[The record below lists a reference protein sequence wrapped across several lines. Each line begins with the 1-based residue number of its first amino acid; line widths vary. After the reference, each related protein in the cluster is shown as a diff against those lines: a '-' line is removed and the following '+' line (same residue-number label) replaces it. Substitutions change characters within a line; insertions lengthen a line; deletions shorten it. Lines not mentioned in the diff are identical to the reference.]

1 MQDILSLGE
10 SWFQSNGWKAHP
22 FQVEAWK
29 AYLNGE
35 SGIVNA
41 PTGSG
46 KTYSLLIPVL
56 LEFIRDQEGELSKKD
71 NGLQIVWITPIRALA
86 KEILISA
93 GRVIKGLGLSWRV
106 SIRTGDTATKDR
118 TKQRKN
124 APEILITTPES
135 MHLLIASKGY
145 TDFFGSM
152 KAVIVDEWHE
162 LIGSKRGVQME
173 LALSRLI
180 ALNGNLKTWGIS
192 ATIGNMDE
200 ARDVLMGLEARTL
213 RPRIIKAA
221 IEKEIELI
229 SILPD
234 EIEKFSWGGHLGIKL
249 LDKVVPI
256 INESDT
262 TLIFTNTRAQ
272 CEIWYQKLIQKYP
285 ELIGL
290 IAIHHGSLSR
300 EIRDWVEEELYL
312 GNLKGVVCTSSLDLG
327 VDFRPVDTII
337 QVGSPKGVARFMQRA
352 GRSGHSPGEKSTI
365 YFLPTHAMEL
375 MEGPALRSA
384 IKNQN
389 LEYRTPCIRS
399 FDVLIQ
405 YLTTLTL
412 SDGFDPKVIFKE
424 IKNTFAYHSIT
435 DEEWNWILAFITT
448 GGKSLHAYDE
458 YQKVG
463 IDREGILRIKNK
475 SAATRHRLSIGTIV
489 SSQEMLIKYT
499 SGKKIGNIESYFISQ
514 VMPGDTFW
522 FSGKCLE
529 LVRIKNLEV
538 HVKKSKK
545 KTGKIPSYMGGR
557 MPLTSQLSES
567 LRDQIDLAAKGNQ
580 KEIELKALIPLTDEQ
595 ARRSIVP
602 TKNQFLIEYF
612 ESKEGHHVVLYPF
625 EGRFANEGI
634 GTLIAYRMAQI
645 KPMSFSIAM
654 NDYGVEL
661 LCNQMPPLDDLAS
674 GDLFQLDN
682 LSNDIAASINTSEM
696 ANKQF
701 YGIASIAG
709 LVFSGYP
716 GKSKRTSHLQASS
729 QLFFQV
735 FNDYEPDN
743 LLLTQ
748 AFEESSQIVLEEDR
762 MRRALRRIS
771 NQEIVL
777 TKPGKFTPFAFPIIV
792 ESLREKMT
800 NQKLEDRIEDMILM
814 ED

>member
-1 MQDILSLGE
+1 MQDIISHGE
-10 SWFQSNGWKAHP
+10 SWFQSNGWKVHP
-22 FQVEAWK
+22 FQRETWQ
-29 AYLNGE
+29 AYMSGE

-46 KTYSLLIPVL
+46 KTYSLLMPAL
-56 LEFIRDQEGELSKKD
+56 LEFIRDEEGDLDKKD
-71 NGLQIVWITPIRALA
+71 NGLRIIWITPIRALA
-86 KEILISA
+86 KEILISTERA
-93 GRVIKGLGLSWRV
+93 IEGLGLKWRV
-106 SIRTGDTATKDR
+106 AIRTGDTSTNDR
-118 TKQRKN
+118 TKQRKKP
-124 APEILITTPES
+124 PEILITTPES

-145 TDFFGSM
+145 TDFFGTVKS
-152 KAVIVDEWHE
+152 VIVDEWHE

-173 LALSRLI
+173 LALSRFRAMLPD
-180 ALNGNLKTWGIS
+180 LKVWGIS
-192 ATIGNMDE
+192 ATIGNMDQ
-200 ARDVLMGLEARTL
+200 ALDVLMGLGEHRL
-213 RPRIIKAA
+213 PPRIIKAD
-221 IEKEIELI
+221 IQKEIELI

-234 EIEKFSWGGHLGIKL
+234 QIEEFSWGGHLGIKL
-249 LDKVVPI
+249 LEKVVPI
-256 INESDT
+256 IMKSDT

-272 CEIWYQKLIQKYP
+272 CEIWYQKIILGHP

-300 EIRDWVEEELYL
+300 EVRDWVEEQLYL
-312 GNLKGVVCTSSLDLG
+312 GNLKAVVCTSSLDLG
-327 VDFRPVDTII
+327 VDFRPVDKII

-352 GRSGHSPGEKSTI
+352 GRSGHRPGEKSTI

-384 IKNQN
+384 IDNQN
-389 LEYRTPCIRS
+389 LEYRTPYIRS

-412 SDGFDPKVIFKE
+412 SDGCDPKTIYKE
-424 IKNTFAYHSIT
+424 IKNTFAYNSIT
-435 DEEWNWILAFITT
+435 DKEWNWIIAFITT
-448 GGKSLHAYDE
+448 GGKSLQAYNE

-463 IDREGILRIKNK
+463 IDGSGTLRIKDK
-475 SAATRHRLSIGTIV
+475 SAAMRHRLSIGTIV
-489 SSQEMLIKYT
+489 GAQEMVIKYT
-499 SGKKIGNIESYFISQ
+499 SGKKIGSIEEYFVAQ
-514 VMPGDTFW
+514 LMPGDNFW
-522 FSGKCLE
+522 FSGKSLE
-529 LVRIKNLEV
+529 LVRIKGLEV
-538 HVKKSKK
+538 QVKKSNK

-567 LRDQIDLAAKGNQ
+567 LRDQIDLAARGKADSL
-580 KEIELKALIPLTDEQ
+580 ELKELIPLTNEQ

-602 TKNQFLIEYF
+602 TKDQFLIEYF
-612 ESKEGHHVVLYPF
+612 ESKEGYHIVLYPF

-634 GTLIAYRMAQI
+634 GTLVAYRMSQI

-661 LCNQMPPLDDLAS
+661 LCNQIPPLDMLES

-682 LSNDIAASINTSEM
+682 LTNDIAASINTSEM

-701 YGIASIAG
+701 RSIASIAG

-716 GKSKRTSHLQASS
+716 GKNKKASHLQASS
-729 QLFFQV
+729 RLFFQV

-748 AFEESSQIVLEEDR
+748 AFEEASQIVLEEDR
-762 MRRALRRIS
+762 MRRALRRITK
-771 NQEIVL
+771 QEIVL
-777 TKPGKFTPFAFPIIV
+777 TRPGKFTPFAFPIIV

-800 NQKLEDRIEDMILM
+800 AQKMEDMIDEMLLM
-814 ED
+814 E